1 MTVKLSAYGTCFNSK
16 STIVP
21 FIENLFSTFS
31 GVDMELV
38 LVDNYSEDGTWET
51 LKELQARY
59 NIQLYRKKS
68 NRGLGRNIAFEKTE
82 GKYTISVDVDEVFL
96 DTTLKNILV
105 NHSNLLNNN
114 SIVNFEL
121 SKRDVIE
128 QAGNWNSD
136 LNAAE
141 DVELK
146 ARILKA
152 GGRLIAIPAIL
163 KMDVNVLNGKNKGP
177 TTINEYRYAKGIPY
191 FKRVLAYFTDT
202 VKGYGLEYLDLK
214 YYYGYQKI
222 AILYGLSTVKIKNSK
237 VYRHFESV
245 NNLQATESAKNFI
258 DPNTLSIPTDRW
270 ITTLSPHV
278 GDEIRQMKI
287 EELGR
292 LEFKHIYRD
301 VNNIVISYL
310 PQKNKN
316 LL

>member
-1 MTVKLSAYGTCFNSK
+1 
-16 STIVP
+16 
-21 FIENLFSTFS
+21 
-31 GVDMELV
+31 
-38 LVDNYSEDGTWET
+38 
-51 LKELQARY
+51 
-59 NIQLYRKKS
+59 
-68 NRGLGRNIAFEKTE
+68 
-82 GKYTISVDVDEVFL
+82 
-96 DTTLKNILV
+96 
-105 NHSNLLNNN
+105 
-114 SIVNFEL
+114 
-121 SKRDVIE
+121 
-128 QAGNWNSD
+128 
-136 LNAAE
+136 
-141 DVELK
+141 
-146 ARILKA
+146 
-152 GGRLIAIPAIL
+152 
-163 KMDVNVLNGKNKGP
+163 MDVNVLNGKNKGP
-177 TTINEYRYAKGIPY
+177 TTINEYRYAKGIAY

-270 ITTLSPHV
+270 ITTLSPQV